1 MSDLISR
8 QDAIEQIQAWAVD
21 LNHPNHLIRDDAV
34 YILEALPSADRPRGK
49 DCNGCKFVGSY
60 DTEFPCANCERK
72 TKDYYCGAYM
82 KGADHEA
89 DNG

>member
-34 YILEALPSADRPRGK
+34 YILEALPSADRPKGEWLVSNTGVTGWWICSECGGAGDIQDRF
-49 DCNGCKFVGSY
+49 CKH
-60 DTEFPCANCERK
+60 
-72 TKDYYCGAYM
+72 CGADM
-82 KGADHEA
+82 RGAD
-89 DNG
+89 DGR